1 MHSRWCSRWLRGSSG
16 RASHHSWC
24 RRPWCG
30 CNARRWCR
38 CPWRRGAPGGRSWR
52 GSQRRRSG
60 QSPRTPLRL
69 QLSDAASS
77 IAPTQSWALLSRHRD
92 AQGAYGSA
100 QSRDPG
106 AQEQDPYQ
114 QRIKELRSLVHEV
127 YRQASEAGQEA
138 CCQRAPIPA
147 GGEADHQDHSHAH
160 GNGRLAL
167 NGFWARFGRS
177 PEGQSVKSQSGRQDS
192 NLRPSAPKAPALP
205 SCATPRFRQLN
216 PSAPTS

>member
-1 MHSRWCSRWLRGSSG
+1 MVVVTHFGRLSGWRDQSRRCHGTSNHHFQGNDLGSRGAAADIAVPGSALLHSRWCSRWLRGSSG

-38 CPWRRGAPGGRSWR
+38 CPWRRGATGGRSWR

-100 QSRDPG
+100 QSRHPG
-106 AQEQDPYQ
+106 AHGTGALPTADRGAAVPAVGCGQILQC
-114 QRIKELRSLVHEV
+114 LW
-127 YRQASEAGQEA
+127 QEA
-138 CCQRAPIPA
+138 DRANHPRPNWLRTSSQEMA
-147 GGEADHQDHSHAH
+147 AV
-160 GNGRLAL
+160 
-167 NGFWARFGRS
+167 GF
-177 PEGQSVKSQSGRQDS
+177 
-192 NLRPSAPKAPALP
+192 
-205 SCATPRFRQLN
+205 
-216 PSAPTS
+216 

>member
-1 MHSRWCSRWLRGSSG
+1 MVVVTRFGRLSGWRDQSRRCHGTSNHHFQGNDLGGRGAAADIAVPGSALLHSRWCSRWLRGSSG

-24 RRPWCG
+24 RGPWCG

-38 CPWRRGAPGGRSWR
+38 CPWRRGAAGGRSWR

-100 QSRDPG
+100 QSSHPVGHGSGPLPTADRG
-106 AQEQDPYQ
+106 
-114 QRIKELRSLVHEV
+114 ELSPLQEV
-127 YRQASEAGQEA
+127 YRQASEAG
-138 CCQRAPIPA
+138 P
-147 GGEADHQDHSHAH
+147 D
-160 GNGRLAL
+160 AL
-167 NGFWARFGRS
+167 L
-177 PEGQSVKSQSGRQDS
+177 PESTYYRQVES
-192 NLRPSAPKAPALP
+192 LMTKISAMAMEMGDWP
-205 SCATPRFRQLN
+205 
-216 PSAPTS
+216 